1 MVIRE
6 RTTSFAAMLKNTSD
20 SVPACYHCGEF
31 CEDELIEFDE
41 KPFCCNGCKMVYEIL
56 DENDLCNYY
65 DLQNSPGITLKNRN
79 YDQKFAYLDNKEIQN
94 QLLNFSSDTLNKIVF
109 VVPAIH
115 CSSCIWL
122 LEHLDRLRQGIKY
135 SRVNFV
141 RKEVAIDYNPQII
154 SLKTIVELLATVG
167 YEPEINLQNATKSK
181 SKKEN
186 RKLYLQIGVAGFCF
200 GNIMMLSFPEY
211 FGFEGLDDTVRAFIT
226 YLNILIS
233 LPVVFY
239 SASGYFTSAYKG
251 LQQKYINIDVPIA
264 IGVIALFTRSL
275 YEILSQS
282 GPGYLDSLAGLV
294 FFLLIGKW
302 FQSRTYESLSFERD
316 YKSYFPL
323 AVNKITNEGSE
334 MVQITKLKTHDIIEV
349 RNQEIIPGDAELLS
363 SKASIDYSFVTGEA
377 EAIEKQ
383 QGDYIY
389 AGGRQVGSA
398 IQLQIKKPVSQ
409 SYLTQLWNNE
419 AFGEENAYD
428 SLIDKISKYFT
439 IAVLFI
445 AIASAAY
452 WYFVNPSHILNAF
465 TAVLIVACP
474 CALSLATP
482 FTLGN
487 VMTIFGG
494 HKLYLKHMSVIEKL
508 WNINTLV
515 FDKTGT
521 LTKTDQSQ
529 LSFIGNELSNKDK
542 NLIASLVVHS
552 THPLSRAIK
561 TALGQ
566 EGVVSKQIT
575 NFKEL
580 EGKGIEAIIDGWP
593 MKLGS
598 ASFVE
603 VNGSNSPSLAAQ
615 VHIKIGNDYKGYF
628 NIKPSYRA
636 GLTQLVTA
644 LKHKFKLVV
653 LSGDNDSEKENLRKF
668 FPSDAQF
675 IFNQKPAQKLSYIKT
690 MQGKGHNVLMLGD
703 GLNDAGALMQAN
715 VGFAV
720 TEDVTAFTPACDAI
734 LYGKHLTCLATY
746 LQFAKQSK
754 KIILTSF
761 AISFLYN
768 IIGLSL
774 AVTAQ
779 ITPLFA
785 AILMPLSSITVVA
798 FATFA
803 VRFMAYRLKLV

>member
-1 MVIRE
+1 
-6 RTTSFAAMLKNTSD
+6 MLKTASSLTSK
-20 SVPACYHCGEF
+20 CYHCGEL
-31 CEDELIEFDE
+31 CVDESIEFDD

-56 DENDLCNYY
+56 NENDLCGYY
-65 DLQNSPGITLKNRN
+65 DLQNSPGINLKNRN
-79 YDQKFAYLDNKEIQN
+79 YKEKFAYLENTEIQN
-94 QLLNFSSDTLNKIVF
+94 KLLNFSSEHLNKIVF
-109 VVPAIH
+109 TIPSIH

-122 LEHLDRLRQGIKY
+122 LEHLNRLREGVLN

-141 RKEVAIDYNPQII
+141 RKEVALDYDPTQI

-167 YEPEINLQNATKSK
+167 YEPEINLQNVSKSK

-186 RKLYLQIGVAGFCF
+186 RKLYLQIGVAGFAF

-211 FGFEGLDDTVRAFIT
+211 FGFEGLDDSVRTFIT
-226 YLNILIS
+226 YFNILLS

-239 SASGYFTSAYKG
+239 SANGYFISAYKG

-264 IGVIALFTRSL
+264 IGIIALFLRSL

-282 GPGYLDSLAGLV
+282 GPGYLDSLAGLL

-302 FQSRTYESLSFERD
+302 FQSRTYESLSFDRD

-323 AVNKITNEGSE
+323 AVARVSE
-334 MVQITKLKTHDIIEV
+334 KGNDMVQITELKEGDLIEV
-349 RNQEIIPGDAELLS
+349 RNQEIIPGDAELIS
-363 SKASIDYSFVTGEA
+363 ESASIDYSFVTGEA
-377 EAIEKQ
+377 EAIQKN

-389 AGGRQVGSA
+389 AGGRQVGST
-398 IQLQIKKPVSQ
+398 IRLQIKKAVSQ

-419 AFGEENAYD
+419 TFGEENAYD

-439 IAVLFI
+439 LVVL
-445 AIASAAY
+445 AIALIASVY
-452 WYFVNPSHILNAF
+452 WYFMEPSHILNAF

-487 VMTIFGG
+487 AMAILGR
-494 HKLYLKHMSVIEKL
+494 HKLYLKHMNVLEKL
-508 WNINTLV
+508 WGISSIV

-521 LTKTDQSQ
+521 LTKNEASKI
-529 LSFIGNELSNKDK
+529 SFVGDELSADEMQ
-542 NLIASLVVHS
+542 LIASVVAHS
-552 THPLSRAIK
+552 THPLSRAIASFLSDIELIK
-561 TALGQ
+561 DVKG
-566 EGVVSKQIT
+566 
-575 NFKEL
+575 FKEI
-580 EGKGIEAIIDGWP
+580 EGKGILAIINDIP
-593 MKLGS
+593 IYLGS
-598 ASFVE
+598 ASFV
-603 VNGSNSPSLAAQ
+603 GAQ
-615 VHIKIGNDYKGYF
+615 EPGQQKEASIVFIKIGEDQKGF
-628 NIKPSYRA
+628 FRVTASYRK
-636 GLTQLVTA
+636 GLKSLINQLQKT
-644 LKHKFKLVV
+644 FKLSV
-653 LSGDNDSEKENLRKF
+653 LSGDNASEEKNLAALFGAKTDF
-668 FPSDAQF
+668 V
-675 IFNQKPAQKLSYIKT
+675 FNQKPEQKLAYIANLQSKEE
-690 MQGKGHNVLMLGD
+690 VLMLGD
-703 GLNDAGALMQAN
+703 GLNDAGALKKAD

-734 LYGKHLTCLATY
+734 LYGKNLTSLDKY
-746 LQFAKQSK
+746 LRFAKQTK
-754 KIILTSF
+754 KVILISF

-768 IIGLSL
+768 FVGLSL

>member
-1 MVIRE
+1 
-6 RTTSFAAMLKNTSD
+6 
-20 SVPACYHCGEF
+20 
-31 CEDELIEFDE
+31 
-41 KPFCCNGCKMVYEIL
+41 MVYEIL

-65 DLQNSPGITLKNRN
+65 DLQNAPGTNLKNRD
-79 YDQKFAYLDNKEIQN
+79 YKEKFAYLDTTEIQH
-94 QLLNFSSDTLNKIVF
+94 QLLNFSSKKLNKIVF
-109 VVPAIH
+109 VVPSIH

-122 LEHLDRLRQGIKY
+122 LEHLDRLKEGIKY

-141 RKEVAIDYNPQII
+141 RKEVAIDYNPAVI

-186 RKLYLQIGVAGFCF
+186 RKLYLQVGVAGFAF
-200 GNIMMLSFPEY
+200 GNIMLLSFPEY
-211 FGFEGLDDTVRAFIT
+211 FGFEGLDDTVRIFIT

-233 LPVVFY
+233 LPVVFF
-239 SASGYFTSAYKG
+239 SASDYFVSAFKG
-251 LQQKYINIDVPIA
+251 LRQQYINIDVPIA
-264 IGVIALFTRSL
+264 IGVATLFIRSL
-275 YEILSQS
+275 YEILSHS
-282 GPGYLDSLAGLV
+282 GSGYLDSLAGLV

-323 AVNKITNEGSE
+323 AVNRVTKGASE
-334 MVQITKLKTHDIIEV
+334 MVQITKLKTNDIIEV
-349 RNQEIIPGDAELLS
+349 RNQEIIPGDAELIS
-363 SKASIDYSFVTGEA
+363 DTASIDYSFVTGEA

-389 AGGRQVGSA
+389 AGGRQVGST

-419 AFGEENAYD
+419 AFKEENRYD

-439 IAVLFI
+439 FVVLFI
-445 AIASAAY
+445 AVAAAAY
-452 WYFVNPSHILNAF
+452 WYFVDASHILNVF

-487 VMTIFGG
+487 VMTILGG
-494 HKLYLKHMSVIEKL
+494 NKLYLKHMSVIEHL

-521 LTKTDQSQ
+521 LTKTDQAQLTFIGEQ
-529 LSFIGNELSNKDK
+529 LSSKDK

-561 TALGQ
+561 KTMGQ
-566 EGVVSKQIT
+566 QVVSKQIT
-575 NFKEL
+575 NFKEF
-580 EGKGIEAIIDGWP
+580 EGKGIEAIIDDLP
-593 MKLGS
+593 IKLGS

-603 VNGSNSPSLAAQ
+603 VKGSNNQPLAAQ
-615 VHIKIGNDYKGYF
+615 VHIKIGENYKGYF
-628 NIKPSYRA
+628 NIKPSYRV
-636 GLTQLVTA
+636 GLSQLIKA
-644 LKHKFKLVV
+644 LKNRYKLIV
-653 LSGDNDSEKENLRKF
+653 LSGDNNSEKENLNKL
-668 FPSDAQF
+668 FPSSAQF
-675 IFNQKPAQKLSYIKT
+675 VFNRKPEEKLSYIKEK
-690 MQGKGHNVLMLGD
+690 QREGHNVLMLGD
-703 GLNDAGALMQAN
+703 GLNDAGALMQAD

-720 TEDVTAFTPACDAI
+720 TEDVNAFTPACDAI
-734 LYGKHLTCLATY
+734 LAGKNLAQLATY

-754 KIILTSF
+754 IIILISF

-768 IIGLSL
+768 LVGLFL

-779 ITPLFA
+779 ITPLYA
-785 AILMPLSSITVVA
+785 AILMPLSSISVVA

-803 VRFMAYRLKLV
+803 VRFLAFRKKLI